1 MPKMKTHRGLAKRVK
16 MTASGRLKR
25 KKAYHRHMLVSKSR
39 KRKRGLNAW
48 TLVADVEEKR
58 LKALLNL

>member
-58 LKALLNL
+58 LKAILNL